1 VRVVSVRLIHGDCR
15 EVLKTL
21 ADASVHCVVTSP
33 PYFGLRDYGTAR
45 WEGGDSGCDH
55 GATRRERR
63 NAGRQS
69 GVDGG
74 VPGSERDPIRTFCQ
88 CGAVRTDAQMGSE
101 PSLASYIAGMVD
113 LFREVR
119 RVLRDDG
126 TLWLNMGDGYCSTAP
141 GTMGDALHQRGILAG
156 VSDRRAEGS
165 RKFRPETPTGLKPK
179 DLMMVP
185 ARLAIALQDDGWWL
199 RSDIIWAKKNCMPES
214 VRDRPTTAHEHIFLL
229 TKRPSYFYDAT
240 AIEEAGDIPAGTR
253 AAKGSVERAQQ
264 ANGRPPEYAIYT
276 GRRNKRSVWHVAT
289 QPFAEA
295 HFATMPPAI
304 VEPCILAG
312 TSERGCCAVCGAPWD
327 RVVDKTRTFESGS
340 GRAGNLPTGKNGE
353 SLQGGGATLDIR
365 RGPVVHTVTTGWRP
379 TCACNTGE
387 RRPCTVL
394 DPFFGAGTVGLV
406 ADRLGRD
413 CIGIELN
420 PEYAAMA
427 QRRLHTDAGMFAQV
441 TP

>member
-1 VRVVSVRLIHGDCR
+1 LSTRIIHGDCR

-33 PYFGLRDYGTAR
+33 PYWGLRDYGV
-45 WEGGDSGCDH
+45 
-55 GATRRERR
+55 
-63 NAGRQS
+63 AG
-69 GVDGG
+69 
-74 VPGSERDPIRTFCQ
+74 
-88 CGAVRTDAQMGSE
+88 QMGNE
-101 PSLASYIAGMVD
+101 PSLAGYIADMVD

-126 TLWLNMGDGYCSTAP
+126 TAWVNMGDGYNAYNGGAGPSSSLSQTASQ
-141 GTMGDALHQRGILAG
+141 QRPQL
-156 VSDRRAEGS
+156 V
-165 RKFRPETPTGLKPK
+165 TGYGLRSKALKPK

-199 RSDIIWAKKNCMPES
+199 RSDVIWAKKNCMPES

-229 TKRPSYFYDAT
+229 TKSGSSTFWVHRDLPGVRKQPAPDYRWVHRETREEVATDPGDKVAWRRLNLWEGRDYFYDAT
-240 AIEEAGDIPAGTR
+240 AIEEAGEYPAGTT
-253 AAKGSVERAQQ
+253 AGKGSRKRSESERV
-264 ANGRPPEYAIYT
+264 NSRPPEYAIYN

-312 TSERGCCAVCGAPWD
+312 TSERGCCLACGAGYVRQVSVTYDNPGN
-327 RVVDKTRTFESGS
+327 RTTNGPRSVANREIT
-340 GRAGNLPTGKNGE
+340 AGFDQRLE
-353 SLQGGGATLDIR
+353 R
-365 RGPVVHTVTTGWRP
+365 RSETTGWVA
-379 TCACNTGE
+379 TCACDAGE
-387 RRPCTVL
+387 PVPCVAL
-394 DPFFGAGTVGLV
+394 DPFFGAGTVGIV

-420 PEYAAMA
+420 AEYAAMA
-427 QRRLHTDAGMFAQV
+427 ERRLHKDAGLFADV
-441 TP
+441 TR